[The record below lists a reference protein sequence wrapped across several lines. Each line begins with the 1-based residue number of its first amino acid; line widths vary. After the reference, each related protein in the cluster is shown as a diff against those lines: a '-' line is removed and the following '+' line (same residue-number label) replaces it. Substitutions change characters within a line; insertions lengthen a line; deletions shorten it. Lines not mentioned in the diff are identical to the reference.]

1 MFDKKYEHCLDMI
14 NDTFEM
20 FDSYIQF
27 NQTFMKKYQIL
38 KEIRQDLL
46 AVMDPDGTKSNS
58 STNLE
63 TIEESNIAKKRLEF
77 FMVSS
82 TSQQQPA
89 TQQHING
96 DTESLNFN
104 LTDQLL
110 AQTGIISSEDFSE
123 FNAEMNMDESAQLNH
138 IPDKEMVNLNDV
150 KHCT

>member
-27 NQTFMKKYQIL
+27 NQMFMKKYQIL

-46 AVMDPDGTKSNS
+46 TVGIMDPNGTKSNAS

-63 TIEESNIAKKRLEF
+63 TNEESNIVKKRLEF
-77 FMVSS
+77 LMVSS
-82 TSQQQPA
+82 TSQQQQQIA
-89 TQQHING
+89 TEQTTNG
-96 DTESLNFN
+96 ETESLNFN

-110 AQTGIISSEDFSE
+110 AQSGIISSEDFSE
-123 FNAEMNMDESAQLNH
+123 FNAEMNMDESTQLNQ
-138 IPDKEMVNLNDV
+138 IPDKEMVI
-150 KHCT
+150 